1 MFALVNR
8 IAQLTTGHRASP
20 VLHNFLARKAVG
32 FLLLVSLLTGCA
44 TIPTAQINTAQ
55 IGADRAGEAAQLAR
69 RSSPQSIPPATRQGQ
84 QTGDALVPDRLELAS
99 TFNSI
104 GVELLYTG
112 DANGNA
118 MASLQ
123 FKKSSDEMWRDAL
136 PPWQVSTAS
145 PSAFY
150 GSVLLVDPATSYDLR
165 VSLTDPDGVVGNEVL
180 VGSITTRVEDIVSS
194 DILVPSHYVR
204 TTGDD
209 KNDGTSE
216 ATAWRTIKKAMTSAP
231 SGAVVQVGPGFYAA
245 TGTTRT
251 TPLTLL
257 AQNSAISYDA
267 STYAWTPSDPAT
279 HSVIQYGLVSSPS
292 GSGEPNSGVWQ
303 PVTFTDPLYPNNYP
317 DGVLPPPGSVQHT
330 LWKWSLPTQKL
341 QQHAQLGY
349 ASSLGEFPQRIA
361 TWSLPYSG
369 YSGGG
374 GNKGDQI
381 NTPDGFA
388 EKLYTNKIYNY
399 GFMVLPNASGGSD
412 IWLRLPGDR
421 DPNEFYLTFGQ
432 GAAFTFNTPEC
443 RLSGFEVRNFQN
455 GVRLGSTSDRC
466 VVDHN
471 LFSGNFKDVNIVGTA
486 GQPSLYPGDIVVQYN
501 LMRNDGIWSADTV

>member
-1 MFALVNR
+1 MTSDAVAPGMF
-8 IAQLTTGHRASP
+8 
-20 VLHNFLARKAVG
+20 
-32 FLLLVSLLTGCA
+32 SLGT
-44 TIPTAQINTAQ
+44 
-55 IGADRAGEAAQLAR
+55 
-69 RSSPQSIPPATRQGQ
+69 
-84 QTGDALVPDRLELAS
+84 

-112 DANGNA
+112 DTNANSTA
-118 MASLQ
+118 ALQ
-123 FKKSSDEMWRDAL
+123 FKKSSDIDWRDAL
-136 PPWQVSTAS
+136 PLWQVSTAS

-150 GSVLLVDPATSYDLR
+150 GSALLLDQATDYDLR
-165 VSLTDPDGVVGNEVL
+165 VTLADPDGVNGSSVL
-180 VGSITTRVEDIVSS
+180 RASITTRAETI
-194 DILVPSHYVR
+194 PSAGDLAPSYYVR
-204 TTGDD
+204 SSGSDS
-209 KNDGTSE
+209 NPGTSPT
-216 ATAWRTIKKAMTSAP
+216 TAWRSVDKALRTAP
-231 SGAVVQVGPGFYAA
+231 PGAVVQVGPGFYTASRA
-245 TGTTRT
+245 TRT

-257 AQNSAISYDA
+257 AQYPAVSYDTTTR
-267 STYAWTPSDPAT
+267 SWIPSDPAT
-279 HSVIQYGLVSSPS
+279 RSVIQYGLVSSPS

-349 ASSLGEFPQRIA
+349 AFSLGGFPQRIA

-381 NTPDGFA
+381 NTPGGFA

-421 DPNEFYLTFGQ
+421 DPNDFYLT
-432 GAAFTFNTPEC
+432 
-443 RLSGFEVRNFQN
+443 
-455 GVRLGSTSDRC
+455 
-466 VVDHN
+466 
-471 LFSGNFKDVNIVGTA
+471 
-486 GQPSLYPGDIVVQYN
+486 
-501 LMRNDGIWSADTV
+501 